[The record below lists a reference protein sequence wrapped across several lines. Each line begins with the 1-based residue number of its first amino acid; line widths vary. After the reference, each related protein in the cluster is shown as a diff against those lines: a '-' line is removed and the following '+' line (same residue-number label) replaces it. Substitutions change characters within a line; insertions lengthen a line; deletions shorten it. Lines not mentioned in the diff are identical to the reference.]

1 MLRAA
6 NRTFTNEILL
16 HFSCVQLQK
25 RIFFVMQLTCLTRL
39 HHAIVIMLNRITK
52 IQFLSAVNLNMHFQN
67 KIDV

>member
-25 RIFFVMQLTCLTRL
+25 RIFFCDATHVSHSTSSRNSHYVKSHYKNSISLCREFKY
-39 HHAIVIMLNRITK
+39 A
-52 IQFLSAVNLNMHFQN
+52 FSE
-67 KIDV
+67 